1 MKKVLIRVV
10 VNSLLGLVLIFIWS
24 RFVNFNELINTLKT
38 TNIQL
43 ALVFFLFFCLS
54 SFIRSLRLKFLLI
67 KQKVSL
73 KDLIYVTFLGQFLSF
88 MVPIRAG
95 EIAKSVFLFSQY
107 KLPLSHSIVWILLDR
122 FLDFWTN
129 LALVGILIMF
139 TKSNVPGNFGALLF
153 LIFAS
158 FSLISLFMI
167 YKSDLTKSIVIFF
180 TKKTKIG
187 NITNSIIDGFEVLRR
202 KPLDL
207 LILLALSLSA
217 LISDALMWLYVLL
230 ALGVQ
235 LGHLEVLLGSLL
247 SALTFLIPAAPGYI
261 GSAEAST
268 LAVFSGVLRLPA
280 NLASAAAVLYHIL
293 AAFALPVTG
302 ILSLYLLKFDLN
314 LVWKQIKRS

>member
-1 MKKVLIRVV
+1 MKKVLIRVA

-24 RFVNFNELINTLKT
+24 RFVNFNELLNTLKT

-54 SFIRSLRLKFLLI
+54 SLLRSLRLKFLLI
-67 KQKVSL
+67 KQRVPL
-73 KDLIYVTFLGQFLSF
+73 KDLIYVNFLGQFLSF

-107 KLPLSHSIVWILLDR
+107 KLPLSRSIVWILLDR

-129 LALVGILIMF
+129 LALVGILMMF

-158 FSLISLFMI
+158 FSLVSLFMI
-167 YKSDLTKSIVIFF
+167 YKSDLTKSIVIFL

-187 NITNSIIDGFEVLRR
+187 HIANSIIDGFEVLRR
-202 KPLDL
+202 KPLEL
-207 LILLALSLSA
+207 LVLLALSLSA
-217 LISDALMWLYVLL
+217 LISDALIWLYVLF

-235 LGHLEVLLGSLL
+235 LGYLEVLLGSLL
-247 SALTFLIPAAPGYI
+247 SALTFLIPAAPGYV

-268 LAVFSGVLRLPA
+268 LAVFSGVLSLPA
-280 NLASAAAVLYHIL
+280 NLSSAAAILYHIL
-293 AAFALPVTG
+293 AAIALLVSGLT
-302 ILSLYLLKFDLN
+302 SLYLLKFDLK
-314 LVWKQIKRS
+314 LVWKQIRKG

>member
-1 MKKVLIRVV
+1 M
-10 VNSLLGLVLIFIWS
+10 
-24 RFVNFNELINTLKT
+24 
-38 TNIQL
+38 
-43 ALVFFLFFCLS
+43 
-54 SFIRSLRLKFLLI
+54 LI

-73 KDLIYVTFLGQFLSF
+73 KDLIYVNFLGQFLSF

-158 FSLISLFMI
+158 FSLVSSFMI
-167 YKSDLTKSIVIFF
+167 YKSDLTKSILIFF
-180 TKKTKIG
+180 TKKTKLGSIA
-187 NITNSIIDGFEVLRR
+187 NSIIDGFEVLRR
-202 KPLDL
+202 KPFEL
-207 LILLALSLSA
+207 LILLALTLSA

-235 LGHLEVLLGSLL
+235 LGYLEVLLGSLL
-247 SALTFLIPAAPGYI
+247 SALTFLIPAAPGYV

-268 LAVFSGVLRLPA
+268 LAVFSGVLRLPV
-280 NLASAAAVLYHIL
+280 NLSSSAAVLYHIL
-293 AAFALPVTG
+293 AAIALLVSGLT
-302 ILSLYLLKFDLN
+302 SLYLLKFDLK
-314 LVWKQIKRS
+314 LVWKQIRKG